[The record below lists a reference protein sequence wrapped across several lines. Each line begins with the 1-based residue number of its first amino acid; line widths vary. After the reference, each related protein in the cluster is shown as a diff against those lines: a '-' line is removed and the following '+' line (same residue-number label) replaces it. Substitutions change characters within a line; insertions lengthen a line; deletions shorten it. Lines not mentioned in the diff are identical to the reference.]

1 MKKRNVGTSALD
13 VDDALRS
20 ALKILTPF
28 YINRYIELG
37 KYETLSFYDIHRCL
51 DAEPALYI
59 CPSKIVI
66 AENIKLA
73 KIEMKR
79 RRHEKEGD

>member
-1 MKKRNVGTSALD
+1 MKKRNVGTSALAE
-13 VDDALRS
+13 VCPEN
-20 ALKILTPF
+20 LTPF

-37 KYETLSFYDIHRCL
+37 KYETLSFYDIHRCIGCGTCS
-51 DAEPALYI
+51 YI
-59 CPSKIVI
+59 CPSKIDI

>member
-20 ALKILTPF
+20 ALKISPHFISTDILNLVSMRHCPF
-28 YINRYIELG
+28 TIFTAVLA
-37 KYETLSFYDIHRCL
+37 
-51 DAEPALYI
+51 AEPALI
-59 CPSKIVI
+59 FALLKIDI